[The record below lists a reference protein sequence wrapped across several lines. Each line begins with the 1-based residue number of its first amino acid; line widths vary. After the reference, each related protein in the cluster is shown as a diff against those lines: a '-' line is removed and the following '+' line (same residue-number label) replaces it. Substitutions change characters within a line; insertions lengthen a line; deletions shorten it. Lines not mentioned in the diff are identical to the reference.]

1 MIVKIENFDR
11 NLKSAEKCRN
21 SNAEKI
27 IMYSK
32 NSLMDCNRLD
42 TAEERIRKIKYCS
55 KENVQYEQQKNQ
67 R

>member
-1 MIVKIENFDR
+1 
-11 NLKSAEKCRN
+11 
-21 SNAEKI
+21 
-27 IMYSK
+27 
-32 NSLMDCNRLD
+32 MDCNRLD